1 LKKPAAKTAE
11 IRALH
16 PDLGSTARAY
26 PVGTAPAPSHLST
39 EGKSWWRKIVTEYE
53 ISDDTG
59 LLMLQTALESFDRMR
74 SAQRVI
80 KREGQSTRDRF
91 GQPKAHPLLTVERDS
106 RSGMLAA
113 LKAMNLDMEPLNDR
127 PGRPGGSR

>member
-1 LKKPAAKTAE
+1 
-11 IRALH
+11 
-16 PDLGSTARAY
+16 
-26 PVGTAPAPSHLST
+26 
-39 EGKSWWRKIVTEYE
+39 
-53 ISDDTG
+53 
-59 LLMLQTALESFDRMR
+59 M
-74 SAQRVI
+74 I